1 MSAEATASSRL
12 FRLVEPL
19 VSLDR
24 AGRIEALLDLAG
36 RFREVDP
43 AVARRPF
50 PEANRVPAC
59 ESQAFVFAEP
69 QGDDTLRF
77 HFAVENPQGLSAKA
91 LAVLLDRAFS
101 GAPLAEVAEGAGD
114 PAAAVEAIFGR
125 ELSLGKQ
132 LGLAGLLLAVQRAAR
147 ARIAHG
153 DDDPNRKP

>member
-1 MSAEATASSRL
+1 LSAEAIASGRL
-12 FRLVEPL
+12 LELVEPL
-19 VSLDR
+19 STLDR
-24 AGRIEALLDLAG
+24 AQRIEALLDLAS

-59 ESQAFVFAEP
+59 ESQAFVFPEP
-69 QGDDTLRF
+69 LADGTLRF

-101 GAPLAEVAEGAGD
+101 GAPLAEVAAGVGD
-114 PAAAVEAIFGR
+114 PAAAVEAVFGR

-147 ARIAHG
+147 ARLALAG
-153 DDDPNRKP
+153 VDTVQSS